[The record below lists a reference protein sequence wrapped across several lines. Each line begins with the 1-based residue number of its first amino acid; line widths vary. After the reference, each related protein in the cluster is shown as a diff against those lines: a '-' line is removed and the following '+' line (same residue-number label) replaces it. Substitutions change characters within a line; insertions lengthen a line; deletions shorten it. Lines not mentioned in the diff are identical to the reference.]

1 MSKGNPSVH
10 GGWPDKQEMASLYYK
25 YYSAKKM
32 NKFPVQVVTRMKMLH
47 KAKEA
52 RHKGTKSTWFQRH
65 QSRRGKA
72 SGVSGCLTRNGIS
85 VWGDEHFGHHDDDC
99 AKSWLS
105 SMIPKCTFKKG

>member
-52 RHKGTKSTWFQRH
+52 RHKGTGRQKGGAGREAVAV
-65 QSRRGKA
+65 QSPAVPAADFARPCQGPHGML
-72 SGVSGCLTRNGIS
+72 SDN
-85 VWGDEHFGHHDDDC
+85 DE
-99 AKSWLS
+99 
-105 SMIPKCTFKKG
+105 P